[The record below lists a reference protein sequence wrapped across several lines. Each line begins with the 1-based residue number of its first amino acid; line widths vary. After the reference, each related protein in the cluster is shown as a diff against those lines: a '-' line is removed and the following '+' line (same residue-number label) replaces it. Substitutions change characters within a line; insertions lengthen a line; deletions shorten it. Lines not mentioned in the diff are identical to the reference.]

1 MLAVDLLQRGGW
13 RFDLPSALIG
23 AAVAWLIAAFLYTRR
38 KQIQRIRDKLWAP
51 IQKWRQEMRTGQSQR
66 YLKALQEKLR
76 GLLLFEPQEPVAIF
90 QPPTLLGLPPL
101 PSAKEIRK
109 EIGKEI
115 GQDKLSNLQEIPF
128 SSLLKGHPY
137 LLIIGPRASGRT
149 TALAMLTWEN
159 AAQATN
165 VAQATNAVQAQDQQD
180 QDEEETPLERF
191 PLWIDIAYLRELPSD
206 TEATSLERLVELA
219 VHFLPGAT
227 PKWITSQLAKSPSLI
242 LVDNWEELTRDEQG
256 IVAAWIAELQAEL
269 PESRWVIACGP
280 RSYGHLVEVGFVPL
294 ELQRPTGEA
303 MLQALYAGWAD
314 ISGIKDAPP
323 PDETL
328 LPMLR
333 WADQAGA
340 SIIELTLRIRLYLQ
354 TQKAP
359 ERFVDVIDHLLDER
373 IPLLEVDEDEAL
385 SAEARMLTL
394 ETLAHIAQTR
404 RLDGRIL
411 GRDEVKTYITSQLPA
426 EEENAAKIERAV
438 RKLLKT
444 SNLLTREGK
453 SWVLNHYVWED
464 FLTAWALTQQDW
476 GADLTRT
483 HLQDPT
489 WRLVLEFYAGLG
501 DAGHLIETL
510 LKRVKLSDAWDELL
524 RMARW
529 SIVAPPDMPWRTQV
543 MKMLAQSILT
553 PGIDTAFRL
562 RLARAL
568 ALVAGES
575 VRGFFIKALR
585 SPKTDISCVGLR
597 GLGWVGSSREMKVLI
612 GAMREGNAEIKESAV
627 LALADIGT
635 EGAIKA
641 LAQGLYEADEHLML
655 TIAER
660 LAARPE
666 GREALREAAE
676 AEDLM
681 VRRAAAHGLEFI
693 RHPWAEDALERLA
706 RDDPQWL
713 VRAAADASLKARA
726 QQGQAAPSTP
736 TPPPQIDE
744 LDWLIAWAAQQGS
757 GLGVGAAALE
767 MLVRATTEGKV
778 GIQILGAMTLRQ
790 IGQKRHLEALRTL
803 LDHKDARVRAIA
815 ADAVHR
821 IEERYYDP
829 QETGIMS

>member
-23 AAVAWLIAAFLYTRR
+23 AAVAWLIAAFLYARR
-38 KQIQRIRDKLWAP
+38 KQIKRIKEKLWAP
-51 IQKWRQEMRTGQSQR
+51 IQQWRHEMRSGQSER
-66 YLKALQEKLR
+66 YLKALQQQLR
-76 GLLLFEPQEPVAIF
+76 SLLLFEPQDPLAIF
-90 QPPTLLGLPPL
+90 RPPTLRGFPPL
-101 PSAKEIRK
+101 PGA
-109 EIGKEI
+109 KEI
-115 GQDKLSNLQEIPF
+115 GQDKLPDFQEIPY

-137 LLIIGPRASGRT
+137 LLVIGPRASGRT

-159 AAQATN
+159 AAQATT
-165 VAQATNAVQAQDQQD
+165 AAQAQDQQEE
-180 QDEEETPLERF
+180 DEAVSPERF
-191 PLWIDIAYLRELPSD
+191 PLWIDLAHLRDLPTD
-206 TEATSLERLVELA
+206 TESTPLERLVELA
-219 VHFLPGAT
+219 LHFLPGAA
-227 PKWITSQLAKSPSLI
+227 PKWVTTRLEKSPSLI
-242 LVDNWEELTRDEQG
+242 LVDNWEALTRDEQG
-256 IVAAWIAELQAEL
+256 IVAAWIAELQAAL
-269 PESRWVIACGP
+269 SRSRWVITCGP

-303 MLQALYAGWAD
+303 MLQALYAGWAST
-314 ISGIKDAPP
+314 IADAPS

-340 SIIELTLRIRLYLQ
+340 SIIELTLRIQLYLQ

-359 ERFVDVIDHLLDER
+359 ERFVDVIDHLLDDR
-373 IPLLEVDEDEAL
+373 IPLLAVNDDEAL
-385 SAEARMLTL
+385 GAEARRLTL
-394 ETLAHIAQTR
+394 ETLAHIAQAR
-404 RLDGRIL
+404 RLDSRIL
-411 GRDEVKTYITSQLPA
+411 GRDEVKTYITSQLPP

-444 SNLLTREGK
+444 SDLLAREGK
-453 SWVLNHYVWED
+453 SWVLNHYLWED
-464 FLTAWALTQQDW
+464 FLTAWALTQQEW

-510 LKRVKLSDAWDELL
+510 LKRVKLSEAWDELQ

-529 SIVAPPDMPWRTQV
+529 SIVAPPDMPWRTKV
-543 MKMLAQSILT
+543 MQALAQNILT
-553 PGIDTAFRL
+553 PGIDATLRL
-562 RLARAL
+562 QLARAL

-585 SPKTDISCVGLR
+585 SPQPAIRCVGLR
-597 GLGWVGSSREMKVLI
+597 GIGWVGSSREMKVLI
-612 GAMREGNAEIKESAV
+612 GAMHDENAEIKESAV
-627 LALADIGT
+627 LALADINT
-635 EGAIKA
+635 EGAVKL
-641 LAQGLYEADEHLML
+641 LAQGLYEADEYLML
-655 TIAER
+655 TIAEQ
-660 LAARPE
+660 LAVTAE
-666 GREALREAAE
+666 GREALREAIQ

-681 VRRAAAHGLEFI
+681 VRRAAAHGLEFVEQ
-693 RHPWAEDALERLA
+693 PWAAEALERLA

-713 VRAAADASLKARA
+713 VRAAADAALKAKM
-726 QQGQAAPSTP
+726 QQDQAPSP
-736 TPPPQIDE
+736 TPAPPPKIDE

-778 GIQILGAMTLRQ
+778 GVQLLGAMTLRQ
-790 IGQKRHLEALRTL
+790 IGQQRHLEALHQL

-821 IEERYYDP
+821 IEARYYDP
-829 QETGIMS
+829 QETGITS